1 MIIDNTKCL
10 VYIKSK
16 SFHFQITRIYFLV
29 LILTSVT
36 NFQTVAQ
43 TPKKRVVMISVDG
56 APDYLIDKFLANG
69 VLPANGAFAKM
80 KKSGAFATT
89 LLPINIASTGP
100 SHISI
105 FTGASPGKTGI
116 VGNSFRKNDQ
126 NWNSPN
132 LSSFNQPITSETIF
146 QAAMRQGKKVMAL
159 GGVGIDYASK
169 DRMINYM
176 FMYPEISGSSLVL
189 DLEVTDTIITC
200 RDNESYIK
208 LNVANKSTS
217 KAIFQITNDLKIPL
231 YFFLKNLDFEPI
243 LSHHKT
249 EIFIDLDSDI
259 KNGYS
264 TSVFSESWATMVIE
278 KDGKTYNTSFRIF
291 KSDEKAGKFQLFMTA
306 PAEVYGSPNGFLE
319 KLQSKC
325 GLWPGEPE
333 NRKQT
338 AGLVSEQ
345 IWFEQLDR
353 LSKYSR
359 DLILT
364 GMTENDWDL
373 LFGYFSTLDDVQ
385 HRYTL
390 TNPIQIDYKADNG
403 NRPKIYAEHIE
414 KRFQNVDAY
423 LLEIINALPKNAN
436 LVVFSDHGMI
446 PTHTILMINNFLEQS
461 GFNEDKQNIK
471 SVSSGNSAHIYINK
485 EKIKTI
491 DYQKYLVRLTDSLK
505 SLKDNKTGE
514 PIFELVANQEQQK
527 EYGLY
532 NADYS
537 GDLFVSCKSGY
548 TISDRFLPEVNFLVQ
563 NSFDPKMFAN
573 ENQAT
578 RDFLLSGTMNETGRG
593 VHGCLSTLREGQSIF
608 YAIGP
613 DVQKKEIK
621 KMYSLQI
628 APTVAKLLGIQP
640 PVDAEMK
647 SGF

>member
-1 MIIDNTKCL
+1 
-10 VYIKSK
+10 
-16 SFHFQITRIYFLV
+16 
-29 LILTSVT
+29 
-36 NFQTVAQ
+36 
-43 TPKKRVVMISVDG
+43 
-56 APDYLIDKFLANG
+56 
-69 VLPANGAFAKM
+69 
-80 KKSGAFATT
+80 
-89 LLPINIASTGP
+89 
-100 SHISI
+100 
-105 FTGASPGKTGI
+105 
-116 VGNSFRKNDQ
+116 
-126 NWNSPN
+126 
-132 LSSFNQPITSETIF
+132 
-146 QAAMRQGKKVMAL
+146 
-159 GGVGIDYASK
+159 
-169 DRMINYM
+169 
-176 FMYPEISGSSLVL
+176 
-189 DLEVTDTIITC
+189 
-200 RDNESYIK
+200 
-208 LNVANKSTS
+208 
-217 KAIFQITNDLKIPL
+217 
-231 YFFLKNLDFEPI
+231 
-243 LSHHKT
+243 
-249 EIFIDLDSDI
+249 
-259 KNGYS
+259 
-264 TSVFSESWATMVIE
+264 
-278 KDGKTYNTSFRIF
+278 
-291 KSDEKAGKFQLFMTA
+291 
-306 PAEVYGSPNGFLE
+306 
-319 KLQSKC
+319 
-325 GLWPGEPE
+325 
-333 NRKQT
+333 
-338 AGLVSEQ
+338 
-345 IWFEQLDR
+345 
-353 LSKYSR
+353 
-359 DLILT
+359 
-364 GMTENDWDL
+364 MTENDWDL